1 MVLRDSLEGGNLAS
15 ARLVSQGT
23 ARMEVASGRR
33 VNGARGF
40 PLDKAAGGVEADFI
54 EQRGRVEGSRVG
66 MAWRLEDLLYG
77 SHLDD
82 AAQVHDRHTIADVAQ
97 GPKVMGNH
105 QQGKIESPAQIVE
118 EIENLG
124 ANRRI
129 QR

>member
-1 MVLRDSLEGGNLAS
+1 MILPDPFEGGNMMS

-23 ARMEVASGRR
+23 TRMEMASGRR
-33 VNGARGF
+33 LNGAWRF
-40 PLDKAAGGVEADFI
+40 PLDKAASGIETDFI
-54 EQRGRVEGSRVG
+54 EQRGRVEGFRVG
-66 MAWRLEDLLYG
+66 MARSVKDLLDG
-77 SHLDD
+77 SQLDN
-82 AAQVHDRHTIADVAQ
+82 AAQVHDRDTIADVAQ

-105 QQGKIESPAQIVE
+105 QQGKVESPAQVVE

>member
-1 MVLRDSLEGGNLAS
+1 MILPDPFEGGNMMS

-23 ARMEVASGRR
+23 TRMEMASGRR
-33 VNGARGF
+33 LNGAWRF
-40 PLDKAAGGVEADFI
+40 PLDKAASGIETDFI
-54 EQRGRVEGSRVG
+54 EQRGRVEGFRVG
-66 MAWRLEDLLYG
+66 MARSVKDLLDG
-77 SHLDD
+77 SQLDN
-82 AAQVHDRHTIADVAQ
+82 AAQVHDRDTIADVAQ

-105 QQGKIESPAQIVE
+105 QQGKVESPAQIVE